1 MAVIF
6 RVLLRMDHTN
16 YLLRGW
22 RESLARDVARSGE
35 KAQAYSMVFEKQMLA
50 WDPSNGQRSGAGSPQ
65 HHRPGQRPP
74 ADPQQW
80 EAVLR
85 GEEILTSGVGTP
97 RAGSPLYLIS
107 PVQTSGTLCEFLSGI
122 FSRLLFPAGPTRF
135 LLLPQCG
142 NDTLNDSNRNEEQ
155 PDP

>member
-35 KAQAYSMVFEKQMLA
+35 KAQAYSMVFEKYLLVG
-50 WDPSNGQRSGAGSPQ
+50 DPSNGQRSGAGSPQ
-65 HHRPGQRPP
+65 HHRPGQRSP

-80 EAVLR
+80 EVVLR
-85 GEEILTSGVGTP
+85 GEEILTGRGGRRMETP
-97 RAGSPLYLIS
+97 KRTGNLLLFVRILSAPLFVRVLFATRFRQ
-107 PVQTSGTLCEFLSGI
+107 PGPEDAKT
-122 FSRLLFPAGPTRF
+122 RLLVRARLIHDLRAAVG
-135 LLLPQCG
+135 G
-142 NDTLNDSNRNEEQ
+142 
-155 PDP
+155 